1 MPLLST
7 RDSIVCEFLAFMM
20 CICMYSFET
29 GALWGCVAIQ
39 KYPPWRAKREHIC
52 LESTRNDL
60 MAHTK

>member
-39 KYPPWRAKREHIC
+39 KYLHGVLNVNTSVWKAQEM
-52 LESTRNDL
+52 T
-60 MAHTK
+60 